1 MLHLKWIII
10 NLKYKWCF
18 IFYIWR
24 PSCVDAIIPL
34 LYGTKSI
41 INDPRSFLV
50 QLKSNGI
57 LIMHQ
62 KCNYLDCLLWTN
74 TLWFYGLC
82 VVQITWQM
90 IIDTFS
96 VIYFGSKSKAKMII
110 FKKIT
115 FKANYIRIA
124 GNDRIT
130 YLRIF
135 YQKISY
141 SRYIQKYTELVS
153 IDMNLEWCWLPKNYW
168 NI

>member
-1 MLHLKWIII
+1 MVHLRWIIL
-10 NLKYKWCF
+10 NFNSKWCF
-18 IFYIWR
+18 CFYIR
-24 PSCVDAIIPL
+24 RSSCVDAIIPL

-50 QLKSNGI
+50 QLNSDGI

-82 VVQITWQM
+82 LVQITWQM
-90 IIDTFS
+90 IIDAFG
-96 VIYFGSKSKAKMII
+96 VIDFWSKSKAKTI
-110 FKKIT
+110 K
-115 FKANYIRIA
+115 
-124 GNDRIT
+124 DRIT
-130 YLRIF
+130 YWRIF

-141 SRYIQKYTELVS
+141 SRYIQKYTEFVS